1 MSTHA
6 TSALTELMGLAAI
19 PGRASVLGGQIRA
32 ALQPTA
38 TEQHRELFLAA
49 YALLG
54 DIEDRAAR
62 ERLVNAL
69 AELDE
74 HYGIESPQDL
84 QALEV
89 LAS

>member
-1 MSTHA
+1 VTTA
-6 TSALTELMGLAAI
+6 IPALNELMGLAAI
-19 PGRASVLGGQIRA
+19 PGRASVLAGQIRA

-38 TEQHRELFLAA
+38 AEQHRELFLAA

-54 DIEDRAAR
+54 DIENRTAR

-74 HYGIESPQDL
+74 HYGVESPADL
-84 QALEV
+84 RALEGY
-89 LAS
+89 AA